1 MLDFRCRM
9 DRLLESVD
17 HQASSAAL
25 NTADEE
31 QFDEGLFQEFLVKNP
46 VWDFHSL
53 TKDQYLAKGRDQKFE
68 LMKNYYYTKKNGQPL
83 LFLSFLSGK
92 CCKVRL
98 G

>member
-68 LMKNYYYTKKNGQPL
+68 LMKINIIQRRMVSLCYFCLFCLKNAA
-83 LFLSFLSGK
+83 
-92 CCKVRL
+92 RL